1 MNGRRIDLSATQV
14 IASMLAA
21 VTGAVAA
28 SYLGVAGTVVGAAVM
43 SVASTVVA
51 SVYKHYLA
59 RSRERLRA
67 AREAARIAPQA
78 GGHFLPH
85 DAATGPGQDTSQ
97 AATRTDL
104 SRAATRADLSRAA
117 TRPDGSRAATRADLS
132 RAATRPDGSR
142 AATRADRSRAA
153 AQPDRSR
160 ATAQPVRAAGPD
172 DVTQIMPAVAFG
184 PHRWDGA
191 DRANGLDGL
200 ADGATQIVSRPGYGG
215 VGAGPDNGARSPA
228 RPDPGDGDAG
238 RGESPDG
245 PGSGPAREPGGPG
258 AGDDGAGDDGAGD
271 DGAGGPR
278 DARWRRPRPLVLAGI
293 ALGVFLLAMAGI
305 TAFEAVAG
313 KPLDAIVG
321 SGHGSGTTVGSIV
334 GGSGHQTGPRHTGPA
349 RPSRGTSPTPRP
361 STSPAP
367 SPTPTPTPTPSPTPS
382 GSPGASPATSP
393 SAPASP
399 AQAPASPAQAPASP
413 ASGAEP

>member
-85 DAATGPGQDTSQ
+85 HAATGPGQDTSR
-97 AATRTDL
+97 AATRADL

-117 TRPDGSRAATRADLS
+117 TRPDLS
-132 RAATRPDGSR
+132 RAATRPD
-142 AATRADRSRAA
+142 
-153 AQPDRSR
+153 
-160 ATAQPVRAAGPD
+160 RAAGPD
-172 DVTQIMPAVAFG
+172 DVTQIMPAVAFR

-200 ADGATQIVSRPGYGG
+200 ADGATQIVSRPGREG
-215 VGAGPDNGARSPA
+215 VGAGRDDGARSPG

-238 RGESPDG
+238 RGESADG
-245 PGSGPAREPGGPG
+245 PGPASEPGGPG
-258 AGDDGAGDDGAGD
+258 AGDDGAGA
-271 DGAGGPR
+271 PQ

-349 RPSRGTSPTPRP
+349 RPSQGTSPTPRP

-367 SPTPTPTPTPSPTPS
+367 SPTPTTTPTPTPSPTPS
-382 GSPGASPATSP
+382 GSPGASPATFP

-413 ASGAEP
+413 ASGAGP

>member
-67 AREAARIAPQA
+67 AREAARTAPPA
-78 GGHFLPH
+78 GGRFLPH
-85 DAATGPGQDTSQ
+85 DGATGSGQDTSQ
-97 AATRTDL
+97 AATRADL
-104 SRAATRADLSRAA
+104 SRATVRADLSRATA
-117 TRPDGSRAATRADLS
+117 RADLS
-132 RAATRPDGSR
+132 RATARADSVRASAARPDR
-142 AATRADRSRAA
+142 
-153 AQPDRSR
+153 P
-160 ATAQPVRAAGPD
+160 AGPD
-172 DVTQIMPAVAFG
+172 DVTQIMPAVAFR

-200 ADGATQIVSRPGYGG
+200 ADGATQIGSRPGREGT
-215 VGAGPDNGARSPA
+215 GAGRPDGARPG

-238 RGESPDG
+238 RGEPAAR
-245 PGSGPAREPGGPG
+245 PGPASEPGGPG
-258 AGDDGAGDDGAGD
+258 AGDDGAGASQ
-271 DGAGGPR
+271 

-305 TAFEAVAG
+305 TAFEAAAG

-334 GGSGHQTGPRHTGPA
+334 GGSGHQTGPRHTGPV
-349 RPSRGTSPTPRP
+349 RPSQGTSPTPRP
-361 STSPAP
+361 STSRA
-367 SPTPTPTPTPSPTPS
+367 PTPTPTPTPASTPSPSPTPS

>member
-1 MNGRRIDLSATQV
+1 
-14 IASMLAA
+14 
-21 VTGAVAA
+21 
-28 SYLGVAGTVVGAAVM
+28 VM

-85 DAATGPGQDTSQ
+85 HAATGPGQDTSQ
-97 AATRTDL
+97 
-104 SRAATRADLSRAA
+104 AA

-153 AQPDRSR
+153 AQPDGSR

-245 PGSGPAREPGGPG
+245 PGSGPAREPGGP
-258 AGDDGAGDDGAGD
+258 GAGDDGAGD

>member
-28 SYLGVAGTVVGAAVM
+28 SYLGVAGTVLGAAVM

-67 AREAARIAPQA
+67 AREAARTAPPA
-78 GGHFLPH
+78 GGRFLPH
-85 DAATGPGQDTSQ
+85 DGATGSGQDTSQ
-97 AATRTDL
+97 AATRADL
-104 SRAATRADLSRAA
+104 SRATARADLSRA
-117 TRPDGSRAATRADLS
+117 TTRADS
-132 RAATRPDGSR
+132 VRASAARPDR
-142 AATRADRSRAA
+142 
-153 AQPDRSR
+153 P
-160 ATAQPVRAAGPD
+160 AGPD
-172 DVTQIMPAVAFG
+172 DVTQIMPAVAFR

-200 ADGATQIVSRPGYGG
+200 ADGATQIGSRPGREADGATQIGSRPGREADG
-215 VGAGPDNGARSPA
+215 VTQIGSRPGREGTGAGRPDGARPG

-238 RGESPDG
+238 RGEPAAR
-245 PGSGPAREPGGPG
+245 PGPASEPGGPG
-258 AGDDGAGDDGAGD
+258 AGDDCAGASQ
-271 DGAGGPR
+271 

-305 TAFEAVAG
+305 TAFEAAAG

-334 GGSGHQTGPRHTGPA
+334 GGSGHQTGPRHTGPV
-349 RPSRGTSPTPRP
+349 RPSQGTSPTPRP
-361 STSPAP
+361 STSRA
-367 SPTPTPTPTPSPTPS
+367 PTPTPTPTPASTPSPSPTPS

-393 SAPASP
+393 SGPASP

>member
-85 DAATGPGQDTSQ
+85 DAATEPGQDTSQ

-117 TRPDGSRAATRADLS
+117 TRPDGSRAATRAD
-132 RAATRPDGSR
+132 
-142 AATRADRSRAA
+142 RSRAA
-153 AQPDRSR
+153 AQPDGSR

-200 ADGATQIVSRPGYGG
+200 ADGATQIVSRPGREGT
-215 VGAGPDNGARSPA
+215 GAGRPDGARPG

-245 PGSGPAREPGGPG
+245 PGSGPAREPGGP
-258 AGDDGAGDDGAGD
+258 GAGDDGAGD

-399 AQAPASPAQAPASP
+399 AQAPASPA
-413 ASGAEP
+413 SGAEP